1 MKTKMKTKMM
11 TGVGART
18 SLSAGRGGRGECAG
32 GCQRRGLSA
41 LPSHPSGFGFSPR
54 RAFTL
59 IELLVVIAII
69 AILAGL
75 LLPALS
81 SAKERALRINCASN
95 FKQIGLG
102 FNMVAMDN
110 NDIVP
115 QSSWDGW
122 EGNPWATYIAADCA
136 PGTGNVQ
143 LGFWALGQMW
153 SSKSVPDGKV
163 FYCASQ
169 KKDPWFTYDV
179 YALAAPWPSAPGGE
193 HMVRTGYN
201 YYPQMLDLE
210 AVGGYQLPRINLVT
224 RELEFGGSDT
234 GHGGKM
240 NLINPSKS
248 ISTDLIHTL
257 EYAPH
262 KEKGIAGLN
271 ALFGDGHVKWQTAR
285 GNPQAFDPALWGTAG
300 NNNVGNNG
308 NNWRRLMNMWKP

>member
-1 MKTKMKTKMM
+1 MKTQMM
-11 TGVGART
+11 TEAGAPT
-18 SLSAGRGGRGECAG
+18 EM
-32 GCQRRGLSA
+32 SA
-41 LPSHPSGFGFSPR
+41 LPSRPSDFGLTHR

-69 AILAGL
+69 AILAAL

-81 SAKERALRINCASN
+81 SAKERAMRIKCASN
-95 FKQIGLG
+95 LKQIGLG
-102 FNMVAMDN
+102 FHMVAMDN

-234 GHGGKM
+234 GHGGKI
-240 NLINPSKS
+240 NLINPNKS
-248 ISTDLIHTL
+248 ISTDLIHDL
-257 EYAPH
+257 PSVPH

-271 ALFGDGHVKWQTAR
+271 ALFADGHVRWQTAR
-285 GNPQAFDPALWGTAG
+285 GNPQAFDPAIWGIHDSS
-300 NNNVGNNG
+300 NNNVGNNA
-308 NNWRRLMNMWKP
+308 NNWRRLMDLWKP